1 MLSINL
7 ICVGRMREP
16 HYIAAFNE
24 YDKRL
29 KPFCKFELT
38 ELSEVKLPQNPSQA
52 EIEAGLQKEA
62 ASIESHIPSGAF
74 VIAMCIEGKQLGS
87 NAFSELLQKCAND
100 GKSKICFVVG
110 SSFGLET
117 CIKTRADLCLSM
129 SEMTFPHHLARV
141 MLAEQI
147 YRGIM
152 INEGSKYHK

>member
-7 ICVGRMREP
+7 ICVGRMRET

-24 YDKRL
+24 YEKRL
-29 KPFCKFELT
+29 KPYCKFELT
-38 ELSEVKLPQNPSQA
+38 ELAEVKLPLNPSQA

-62 ASIESHIPSGAF
+62 ASIESHTPSGAY
-74 VIAMCIEGKQLGS
+74 VISLCIEGKQLSS

-100 GKSKICFVVG
+100 GKSKICFIIG
-110 SSFGLET
+110 SSFGLDT
-117 CIKTRADLCLSM
+117 SIKKRADLRLSM

-152 INEGSKYHK
+152 IDEGSKYHK

>member
-7 ICVGRMREP
+7 ICVGRMREN
-16 HYIAAFNE
+16 HYIAAFAE
-24 YDKRL
+24 YEKRL
-29 KPFCKFELT
+29 KPYCKFELN
-38 ELSEVKLPQNPSQA
+38 ELSEVKLPQEPSQA
-52 EIEAGLQKEA
+52 EIEAGLAKEA

-74 VIAMCIEGKQLGS
+74 VIAMCIEGKQLSS
-87 NAFSELLQKCAND
+87 NAFADLFSKCANE
-100 GKSKICFVVG
+100 GKSRICFIVG
-110 SSFGLET
+110 SSFGLDT
-117 CIKTRADLCLSM
+117 CIKKRADLCLSM